1 MSKPE
6 RILKK
11 IIERIEECSHRW
23 VMPWHQTNFSMPISI
38 KGHQYQG
45 LNSIWLWMCKD
56 MQGYSS
62 NQWGTYQQWKDIGGN
77 LGGQS
82 ASAFDQYILQPRMRS
97 FDDDDDIKFVSGFN
111 TWAVFNR
118 DQVKGL
124 PEIKSNQPFKTVYSV
139 DPNTRHAINTYILLT
154 KATIKHNE
162 DRAYYDINNDYIN
175 MPKVDKFK
183 HELYYY
189 STLFHEIA
197 HWTGAKHR
205 LNRNFSR
212 KKNDYAFEEL
222 VAELTSAFISAELN
236 IASQPSDESIAY
248 FKTWV
253 DAMKEKPRILWD
265 AISHAKDSTNYCNR
279 LQQLNQ
285 KKVA

>member
-6 RILKK
+6 RILKRM
-11 IIERIEECSHRW
+11 IERIEECSERW

-38 KGHQYQG
+38 KGHEYQG

-56 MQGYSS
+56 IRGYSS
-62 NQWGTYQQWKDIGGN
+62 NQWGTYQQWKAIGGN

-82 ASAFDQYILQPRMRS
+82 ATAFDQYIVQPKINV
-97 FDDDDDIKFVSGFN
+97 DDDDNKFIKGFK

-124 PEIKSNQPFKTVYSV
+124 PEIKNEQPFETVYSV
-139 DPNTRHAINTYILLT
+139 DPNTRHAVDTYISLT
-154 KATIKHNE
+154 NAVIEHKG
-162 DRAYYDINNDYIN
+162 DRACYIPKYDIIR
-175 MPKVDKFK
+175 MPDVDKFK
-183 HELYYY
+183 DELYYY
-189 STLFHEIA
+189 STVFHELA

-205 LNRNFSR
+205 LNRTLSQKR
-212 KKNDYAFEEL
+212 KEYAFEEL
-222 VAELTSAFISAELN
+222 IAEITSAFISAQLG
-236 IASQPSDESIAY
+236 IASQPSDNQIAY
-248 FKTWV
+248 LKTWI
-253 DAMKEKPRILWD
+253 DAMKEQPKILWD
-265 AISHAKDSTNYCNR
+265 AISQAKDSANYCNN